1 VQTNYALTRPLS
13 VTHIALIDDV
23 ITTGATTKTLAY
35 LLREHGAT
43 HIQAWS
49 IARST
54 LIFVVKT
61 A

>member
-1 VQTNYALTRPLS
+1 MCKQIMPSHDQLS

-54 LIFVVKT
+54 
-61 A
+61 